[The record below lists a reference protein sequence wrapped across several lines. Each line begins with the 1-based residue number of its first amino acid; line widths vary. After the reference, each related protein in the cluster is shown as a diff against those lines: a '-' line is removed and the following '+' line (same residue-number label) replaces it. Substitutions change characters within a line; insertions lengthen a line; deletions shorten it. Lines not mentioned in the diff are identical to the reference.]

1 MHSVKEQVEYLSEFV
16 TDYKNDL
23 FRRLIAERTS
33 YVTMVLEDFYQ
44 QHNCSAVLRSC
55 DCFGIQN
62 VHIIENM
69 NTFTDN
75 SEISMGASDWLTIHR
90 HRKRE
95 NNTIETIDILKSQ
108 GYRIIATTPHEQDT
122 FIDQIDLHK
131 GKMAFCMGTELTGL
145 SDDVLTRADEF
156 VKVPMYGFTESY
168 NVSVCAAL
176 LMYSVV
182 QRLRQTEIDWHLSDE
197 ERDQVLFA
205 WYKRSIKASAQIL
218 KRFNHNVYKRCII

>member
-33 YVTMVLEDFYQ
+33 YVTMVLEDLYQ

-62 VHIIENM
+62 VHVIENM
-69 NTFTDN
+69 NSFTDN
-75 SEISMGASDWLTIHR
+75 SEISMGATDWLTIHR
-90 HRKRE
+90 HRKKE
-95 NNTIETIDILKSQ
+95 NNTVETIEILKSQ

-122 FIDQIDLHK
+122 FIDDIDLYK
-131 GKMAFCMGTELTGL
+131 GKMAFFMGTELNGL
-145 SDDVLTRADEF
+145 SDDVLSRADEF

-182 QRLRQTEIDWHLSDE
+182 QRLRKTNIDWHLLEE
-197 ERDQVLFA
+197 ERFQVLFA

-218 KRFNHNVYKRCII
+218 ERFNHNE

>member
-1 MHSVKEQVEYLSEFV
+1 MHRTKVLGIDIGVFV

-62 VHIIENM
+62 VHVIENT
-69 NTFTDN
+69 NTFKDN
-75 SEISMGASDWLTIHR
+75 SEISMGAADWLTVHR

-95 NNTIETIDILKSQ
+95 NNTEETIDMLKSQ
-108 GYRIIATTPHEQDT
+108 GYRIVATTPHERDT
-122 FIDQIDLHK
+122 FIDDIDLHK
-131 GKMAFCMGTELTGL
+131 GKMAFFMGTELTGL
-145 SDDVLTRADEF
+145 SDDVLSRADEF

-182 QRLRQTEIDWHLSDE
+182 QRLRQTDINWHLSEE
-197 ERDQVLFA
+197 ERYQVLFA
-205 WYKRSIKASAQIL
+205 WYKRSVKASAQIL
-218 KRFNHNVYKRCII
+218 ERFNHNE

>member
-1 MHSVKEQVEYLSEFV
+1 MHSIREQVEYLSEFV

-156 VKVPMYGFTESY
+156 VKVPMFGFSERY

-218 KRFNHNVYKRCII
+218 KRFNHNV

>member
-218 KRFNHNVYKRCII
+218 KRFNHNV

>member
-1 MHSVKEQVEYLSEFV
+1 MHTVKEQVEYLREFV

-23 FRRLIAERTS
+23 FRR
-33 YVTMVLEDFYQ
+33 FYQ

-62 VHIIENM
+62 VHVIENT
-69 NTFTDN
+69 NSFTDN
-75 SEISMGASDWLTIHR
+75 SEISMGAADWLTVHR

-95 NNTIETIDILKSQ
+95 NNTVETIEMLKSQ
-108 GYRIIATTPHEQDT
+108 GYRIVATTPHERDT
-122 FIDQIDLHK
+122 FIDDIDLHR
-131 GKMAFCMGTELTGL
+131 GKMAFFMGTELTGL
-145 SDDVLTRADEF
+145 SDDVLSRADEF

-182 QRLRQTEIDWHLSDE
+182 QRLRQTDIDWHLPEE
-197 ERDQVLFA
+197 ERYQVLFA

-218 KRFNHNVYKRCII
+218 ERFNHNK

>member
-156 VKVPMYGFTESY
+156 VKMPMYGFTESY

-218 KRFNHNVYKRCII
+218 KRFNHNV

>member
-33 YVTMVLEDFYQ
+33 YVTMVLEDFY

-218 KRFNHNVYKRCII
+218 KRFNHNV

>member
-182 QRLRQTEIDWHLSDE
+182 QRLRQTEIDWHLSDD

-218 KRFNHNVYKRCII
+218 KRFNHNV

>member
-69 NTFTDN
+69 NSFTDN

-95 NNTIETIDILKSQ
+95 NNTIETIDMLKSQ

-122 FIDQIDLHK
+122 FIDQIDLYK

-145 SDDVLTRADEF
+145 SNEVLTRADEF

-218 KRFNHNVYKRCII
+218 ERFNHNV

>member
-197 ERDQVLFA
+197 ERDQLLFA

-218 KRFNHNVYKRCII
+218 KRFNHNV

>member
-1 MHSVKEQVEYLSEFV
+1 MHTVKEQVEYLREFV
-16 TDYKNDL
+16 TDYK
-23 FRRLIAERTS
+23 IAERTS

-62 VHIIENM
+62 VHVIENT
-69 NTFTDN
+69 NSFTDN
-75 SEISMGASDWLTIHR
+75 SEISMGAADWLTVHR

-95 NNTIETIDILKSQ
+95 NNTVETIEMLKSQ
-108 GYRIIATTPHEQDT
+108 GYRIVATTPHERDT
-122 FIDQIDLHK
+122 FIDDIDLHR
-131 GKMAFCMGTELTGL
+131 GKMAFFMGTELTGL
-145 SDDVLTRADEF
+145 SDDVLSRADEF

-182 QRLRQTEIDWHLSDE
+182 QRLRQTDIDWHLPEE
-197 ERDQVLFA
+197 ERYQVLFA

-218 KRFNHNVYKRCII
+218 ERFNHNK

>member
-95 NNTIETIDILKSQ
+95 NNTIETVDILKSQ

-218 KRFNHNVYKRCII
+218 KRFNHNV

>member
-1 MHSVKEQVEYLSEFV
+1 MHTVREQVEYLSEFV

-44 QHNCSAVLRSC
+44 QHNCSAVLRS
-55 DCFGIQN
+55 F
-62 VHIIENM
+62 
-69 NTFTDN
+69 DN
-75 SEISMGASDWLTIHR
+75 SEISMGAADWLTVHR

-95 NNTIETIDILKSQ
+95 NNTVETIEMLKSQ
-108 GYRIIATTPHEQDT
+108 GYRIVATTPHERDT
-122 FIDQIDLHK
+122 FIDDIDLYK
-131 GKMAFCMGTELTGL
+131 GKMAFFMGTELTGL
-145 SDDVLTRADEF
+145 SDDVLSRADEF

-182 QRLRQTEIDWHLSDE
+182 QRLRQTDIDWHLPEE
-197 ERDQVLFA
+197 ERYEVLFA

-218 KRFNHNVYKRCII
+218 ERFNHNK

>member
-131 GKMAFCMGTELTGL
+131 GKMAFCMGTALTGL

-218 KRFNHNVYKRCII
+218 KRFNHNV